1 MPALG
6 LAVHFL
12 IALYFAVHAI
22 RSGREMYWLF
32 VLFSMPGVGSLV
44 YFFAI
49 YLPQSRLD
57 RTINK
62 AGTAVLRSLDPGRDV
77 RDAQNAF
84 DLTPTAHNQTRLAA
98 AMLAAGMHAEA
109 VAQYESCLC
118 GPFGSDPEIR
128 FGAAQA
134 HLENHHRDA
143 ALRILTALRASH
155 PAFREEQVGL
165 VLARAYAAAGMH
177 MEAGVEFATIVER
190 FNGIEAR
197 AEYALWALS
206 RREQGIAEAQL
217 KVLNHSRKHMT
228 KYTRSLHHALFK
240 RVDAAVHQQGK

>member
-1 MPALG
+1 MHILG
-6 LAVHFL
+6 LGVHFL

-57 RTINK
+57 RTISK
-62 AGTAVLRSLDPGRDV
+62 AGNAVLRSLDPGRDV
-77 RDAQNAF
+77 REAQQAF

-118 GPFGSDPEIR
+118 GPFAADPEIR
-128 FGAAQA
+128 FGAALA
-134 HLENHHRDA
+134 HLENRNSSA
-143 ALRILTALRASH
+143 ALRMLLALRTSH
-155 PAFREEQVGL
+155 PTFREEQLGL
-165 VLARAYAAAGMH
+165 ALARAYADSGMH
-177 MEAGVEFATIVER
+177 AEAGLEFAATVER

-206 RREQGIAEAQL
+206 RRDQAVADAQL
-217 KVLNHSRKHMT
+217 KELNHSRKHMT
-228 KYTRSLHHALFK
+228 KYTKSFHHDLFK
-240 RVDAAVHQQGK
+240 RVDAAVQQQTR